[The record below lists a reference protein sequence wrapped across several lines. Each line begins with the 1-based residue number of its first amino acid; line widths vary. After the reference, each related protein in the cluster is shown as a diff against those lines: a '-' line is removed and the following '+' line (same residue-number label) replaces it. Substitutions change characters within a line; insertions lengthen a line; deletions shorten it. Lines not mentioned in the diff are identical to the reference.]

1 MRWGSISVASNI
13 GETLC
18 LIPNTVG
25 IVVLSFAA
33 DPATQEDSGHRTAT
47 AARLVFCTMFVG
59 ALLMA
64 PVSSS
69 FLGFAFG
76 PDFRA
81 SGPLFNVLL
90 WEIVPFSLANI
101 IIGYLLGTKRLK
113 PVVVSASIGLA
124 VLVGLDF
131 ALVPQMGAAGA
142 AVGRAVALNVMAVVP
157 GG

>member
-1 MRWGSISVASNI
+1 MSSDTYEEDLLEDRIKTNVFD
-13 GETLC
+13 L
-18 LIPNTVG
+18 
-25 IVVLSFAA
+25 VLFKRMAGY
-33 DPATQEDSGHRTAT
+33 ATPYWR
-47 AARLVFCTMFVG
+47 RMIVG

-69 FLGFAFG
+69 FLGFVFG